1 MLHTWLWCRP
11 WHCKHHDRLGVV
23 VQQGMLD
30 IRMMNL
36 QLAHL
41 MQAQH

>member
-1 MLHTWLWCRP
+1 MLHTLLWCRP
-11 WHCKHHDRLGVV
+11 WHCKHHDRLGAAA
-23 VQQGMLD
+23 QQGVLD
-30 IRMMNL
+30 IRRMIL